1 MSSNHN
7 DQAKLGL
14 VQIIIFLG
22 IFLTLTTFFY
32 KKVIPLGVSGFVVPL
47 FQPEAA
53 LREKKPWVEF
63 NGNVYATVKGEAA
76 KELGLS
82 FKEVNG
88 SPLFNQDGYK
98 VNKDIKKSYIDKEF
112 VFDMTFEPRTEEG
125 NGYIKTTGEFYLRAP
140 GLGEFPIML
149 EPMKAFSILAVVM
162 GGVCTFII
170 TLLFPA
176 SVGLFA
182 FIFEEEISHIMVKI
196 RLQTGLTDDIVDI
209 LTLPNDKLKDIDRD
223 LAESVYRRVWERT
236 MSEIEQNSK
245 HTLTFDQRFNDD
257 TDIVS
262 FRNEEIY
269 NRIKEFFSEFVESEI
284 VDTRDG
290 RDWKNN
296 HYKIPAGLRLYLAHH
311 FSEKYSNNVTGLAY
325 AGAAILIIAVGVRG
339 LKFIPANRPSY
350 IFFAILLEFTLL
362 SLMAVTI
369 FYTEEEERM
378 DKMLKKM
385 EDANRSQLEA
395 LRGQSIDIH
404 QLSTALV
411 GHTSDVIKGRVENAI
426 SEYLTSGD
434 QVQKQIATA
443 IADKIVFDFKGDSPS
458 HTSTARRK

>member
-1 MSSNHN
+1 MSSNHK
-7 DQAKLGL
+7 DQAKIGL
-14 VQIIIFLG
+14 VQILIFLV
-22 IFLTLTTFFY
+22 IFGTLTSFFY
-32 KKVIPLGVSGFVVPL
+32 KKVIPAGVSGFVVPL

-63 NGNVYATVKGEAA
+63 NGGIYASVKGEVA
-76 KELGLS
+76 KELGIP

-88 SPLFNQDGYK
+88 SLIFDKAGYK
-98 VNKDIKKSYIDKEF
+98 INKDLKKSYIDKEF
-112 VFDMTFEPRTEEG
+112 IFDFTFEERSEEQS
-125 NGYIKTTGEFYLRAP
+125 GYIKSNSEFYVKAP

-149 EPMKAFSILAVVM
+149 EPMKAFSILALVL
-162 GGVCTFII
+162 GGVFTFII

-176 SVGLFA
+176 SIGLFA
-182 FIFEEEISHIMVKI
+182 CIFEEEVGHIMVKI
-196 RLQTGLTDDIVDI
+196 RLQTGLTDDIVEI
-209 LTLPNDKLKDIDRD
+209 LTLPDDKLKDIDRD

-236 MSEIEQNSK
+236 MSEIEQNAK
-245 HTLTFDQRFNDD
+245 HTLSFDDRFNDD
-257 TDIVS
+257 TDIVI
-262 FRNEEIY
+262 FRNQEIY

-325 AGAAILIIAVGVRG
+325 AGAAVLIIAVGIRG

-443 IADKIVFDFKGDSPS
+443 IADKIVFDIKGDTPS
-458 HTSTARRK
+458 HSSTARRK